1 MSKVK
6 PVTTPGPAPQ
16 EPSSMNGTA
25 AGESEIAALAHRLWL
40 DRGCPEG
47 SPEEDWLLAER
58 ELRRP
63 RAPIVAPEERSAG
76 TAECDLGGVD
86 APDEAPQP
94 EKVLETDRLTG
105 VRGTAISTQAD

>member
-1 MSKVK
+1 MKAKS
-6 PVTTPGPAPQ
+6 PH
-16 EPSSMNGTA
+16 SR
-25 AGESEIAALAHRLWL
+25 IAFGWIVGVRREVLKKI
-40 DRGCPEG
+40 G
-47 SPEEDWLLAER
+47 LLAER

-63 RAPIVAPEERSAG
+63 RAPIVAPEERSVG
-76 TAECDLGGVD
+76 TAECYLGGVD